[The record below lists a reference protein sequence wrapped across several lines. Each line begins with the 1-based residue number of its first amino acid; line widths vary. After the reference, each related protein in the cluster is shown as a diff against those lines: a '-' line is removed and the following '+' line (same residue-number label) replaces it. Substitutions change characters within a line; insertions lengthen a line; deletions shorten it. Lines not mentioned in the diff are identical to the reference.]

1 MVDDMLDHDLAR
13 LVRSSHAMAWTAHV
27 ARIVVK
33 RCSAPMR
40 HGMGSLC
47 KLESINIRIEGPK

>member
-33 RCSAPMR
+33 RCSAPVR